1 MLIYKK
7 GKELNKLNMQA
18 VEAANAS
25 DNSIKTACELKEN
38 EEQLSM

>member
-18 VEAANAS
+18 VEAAKVKVIIQKLLVN
-25 DNSIKTACELKEN
+25 
-38 EEQLSM
+38 